1 MHLRDFLSRQN
12 NLTTWEAF
20 KECEPFRRLPSDST
34 CGSESTREV
43 CKVSEDSAVENI
55 EVFVLKRFGNCVL
68 CFCVCV
74 VFGGLIAVF
83 VIG

>member
-55 EVFVLKRFGNCVL
+55 EVFCVETVWKSCAL
-68 CFCVCV
+68 FCVV
-74 VFGGLIAVF
+74 LFLVD
-83 VIG
+83 